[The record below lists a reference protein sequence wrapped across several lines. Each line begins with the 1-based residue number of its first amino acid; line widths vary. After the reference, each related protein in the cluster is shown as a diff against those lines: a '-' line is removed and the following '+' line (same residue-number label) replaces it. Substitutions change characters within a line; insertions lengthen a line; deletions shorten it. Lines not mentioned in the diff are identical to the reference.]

1 MNFVCAHSGSHDIV
15 CHLSLR
21 VLPLF
26 LLLFCGFVFR
36 SCRGLPPHIKLH
48 SPLGGESGASCVGRS
63 VCPRLL
69 LLSLLRV
76 CVSWVVRVCLL
87 FAPPLVVGSLSDSGS
102 CDGLVPQVPCLDLF
116 VVLGVIC
123 REQCLPPVFCI

>member
-1 MNFVCAHSGSHDIV
+1 MKCVCAHSSSHDIV
-15 CHLSLR
+15 RHFSLGALLLSL
-21 VLPLF
+21 
-26 LLLFCGFVFR
+26 LLLCGFVFR

-48 SPLGGESGASCVGRS
+48 SPLGGEWGFLCGSLCLSS
-63 VCPRLL
+63 LL

-87 FAPPLVVGSLSDSGS
+87 FAPPPVVGSLSDSGS
-102 CDGLVPQVPCLDLF
+102 CDGLVPQVPCLVLF

-123 REQCLPPVFCI
+123 REQ